1 MDERQVVR
9 LKLTVTNPGTTRSGA
24 SIGHNF
30 GPQGGSIGTAENDTW
45 QLSAHGTGAVPGHAE
60 IRLLDGGFCLID
72 RSGRTYI
79 NSATQPVG
87 RGRRARLNQG
97 DTVSIGRYRIRA
109 ELLEELSEASGD
121 EELEQREYWEVAD
134 DRRLVDVAEGE
145 LARGAGGANALQ
157 VAEPLEGLAPA
168 EAETVST
175 DPMSHWQGE
184 PARIDQ
190 EERTLMASERAWFA
204 AESNVT
210 DEYRE
215 NRDVAMG
222 LPVRKGEKDRM
233 SQTKIGAPGR
243 EPSDRKNDHKSD
255 QSRKHIGVAPLMQGM
270 ETGLSFADSDGMQ
283 LFLEEAGQ
291 TLKAAVEGLLALHQS
306 EDSRHQALRT
316 RLQPIED
323 NPLRLGGDYE
333 ETVQTLF
340 ASQRSPVHLSAPAAV
355 QESLQSL
362 NHHQRATREAISEA
376 LEAILHAF
384 SPEALLRHFHGY
396 RRGLQKNEDE
406 GRWAWDMYQH
416 YYRELKSSRQ
426 QGFERLF
433 QEVFDQA
440 YDQHLRQL
448 QRENLL

>member
-1 MDERQVVR
+1 MEERQVNK

-24 SIGHNF
+24 SIEHSF
-30 GPQGGSIGTAENDTW
+30 GPQGGSIGTAGNDTW
-45 QLSAHGTGAVPGHAE
+45 QLAAHRTGAVPGHAE

-97 DTVSIGRYRIRA
+97 DTVSIGRYRLRA
-109 ELLEELSEASGD
+109 ELSAEALSDTLAD
-121 EELEQREYWEVAD
+121 PELEHPEAAEDSQ
-134 DRRLVDVAEGE
+134 LVDMAEGQ
-145 LARGAGGANALQ
+145 LTRGAGGENDLQ

-168 EAETVST
+168 MAETVSS
-175 DPMSHWQGE
+175 DPMLHWQDE
-184 PARIDQ
+184 PARVDQ

-204 AESNVT
+204 AETNVT

-222 LPVRKGEKDRM
+222 LPLRKGARDRM
-233 SQTKIGAPGR
+233 SQTSTGGPVQEPG
-243 EPSDRKNDHKSD
+243 RKNDHSGD
-255 QSRKHIGVAPLMQGM
+255 QSRKHISAAPLMQGM
-270 ETGLSFADSDGMQ
+270 EAGLNFADSDGMQ

-291 TLKAAVEGLLALHQS
+291 TLKAAIDGLLALHQS

-323 NPLRLGGDYE
+323 NPLRLGGNYE

-384 SPEALLRHFHGY
+384 SPDALLRRFHGY
-396 RRGLQKNEDE
+396 RRGLQQHEDE

-433 QEVFDQA
+433 QEVFNQA

-448 QRENLL
+448 QRENVL

>member
-1 MDERQVVR
+1 MDERQVTK
-9 LKLTVTNPGTTRSGA
+9 LKLTVTNPGATRSGA
-24 SIGHNF
+24 GIEHSF
-30 GPQGGSIGTAENDTW
+30 GPQGGSIGTAESDTW
-45 QLSAHGTGAVPGHAE
+45 QLSAHRTGAVPGHAE

-97 DTVSIGRYRIRA
+97 DTVSIGRFRIRA
-109 ELLEELSEASGD
+109 ELSDVPAD
-121 EELEQREYWEVAD
+121 QELEHREAAE

-145 LARGAGGANALQ
+145 LTRGARRESDMH
-157 VAEPLEGLAPA
+157 VSEPLEGLAPA
-168 EAETVST
+168 TAKTVST
-175 DPMSHWQGE
+175 DPMLHWQDE
-184 PARIDQ
+184 PASAGHD
-190 EERTLMASERAWFA
+190 ERTLMASERAWFA
-204 AESNVT
+204 AETDVT

-222 LPVRKGEKDRM
+222 LPVRKGERGRM
-233 SQTKIGAPGR
+233 SHTNTGAPDQGPG
-243 EPSDRKNDHKSD
+243 EKSRHQGD
-255 QSRKHIGVAPLMQGM
+255 QSRKHVSATPLMQGM
-270 ETGLSFADSDGMQ
+270 EAGLNFADSDGMQ

-291 TLKAAVEGLLALHQS
+291 TLKAAIEGLLTLHQS

-384 SPEALLRHFHGY
+384 SPEALLRRFHGY
-396 RRGLQKNEDE
+396 RRGLQQNEDE
-406 GRWAWDMYQH
+406 GLWAWDMYQH

>member
-1 MDERQVVR
+1 MEERQLTG
-9 LKLTVTNPGTTRSGA
+9 LKLTVTNPGSTRSGA
-24 SIGHNF
+24 GIEHSF
-30 GPQGGSIGTAENDTW
+30 GPQGGSIGTAESDTW
-45 QLSAHGTGAVPGHAE
+45 QLSAHRTGAVPGHAE
-60 IRLLDGGFCLID
+60 IRLLDGGYCLID

-97 DTVSIGRYRIRA
+97 DTVSIGRYRLRA
-109 ELLEELSEASGD
+109 ELLAGGLTDGPAGQ
-121 EELEQREYWEVAD
+121 ELEPREAVE
-134 DRRLVDVAEGE
+134 DRKLVDIAEGE
-145 LARGAGGANALQ
+145 LARGGGRESDMQ
-157 VAEPLEGLAPA
+157 VAEPLEGLVPVAA
-168 EAETVST
+168 QTASS
-175 DPMSHWQGE
+175 DPMLHWQDE
-184 PARIDQ
+184 PTRADQ
-190 EERTLMASERAWFA
+190 EECTLMASERAWFA
-204 AESNVT
+204 AETDVT

-222 LPVRKGEKDRM
+222 LPARKGERDRM
-233 SQTKIGAPGR
+233 SQTNTDAR
-243 EPSDRKNDHKSD
+243 EQRRGETNLHQSD
-255 QSRKHIGVAPLMQGM
+255 QSRKHISATPLMQGM
-270 ETGLSFADSDGMQ
+270 GTGLNFADSDGMQ
-283 LFLEEAGQ
+283 LFLEEVGQ
-291 TLKAAVEGLLALHQS
+291 TLKATIEGLLALHLG

-340 ASQRSPVHLSAPAAV
+340 ASERSPVHLSAPAAV

-376 LEAILHAF
+376 LDAILHAF
-384 SPEALLRHFHGY
+384 SPEALLRRFHGY
-396 RRGLQKNEDE
+396 RRGLQQNEDE

-440 YDQHLRQL
+440 YDKHLRQL

>member
-1 MDERQVVR
+1 MEERQITR

-24 SIGHNF
+24 GVEHSF
-30 GPQGGSIGTAENDTW
+30 GPKGGSIGTAESDTW
-45 QLSAHGTGAVPGHAE
+45 QLSAHRTGAVAGHAE
-60 IRLLDGGFCLID
+60 IRLFDGGYCLID

-109 ELLEELSEASGD
+109 ELIAVSSGSSTEQELVLHEAA
-121 EELEQREYWEVAD
+121 E
-134 DRRLVDVAEGE
+134 DRKLVDIAEGE
-145 LARGAGGANALQ
+145 LVRGAGRDNDIQ
-157 VAEPLEGLAPA
+157 VVEPMEGLAPTA
-168 EAETVST
+168 AETPSA
-175 DPMSHWQGE
+175 DPLQHWQNE
-184 PARIDQ
+184 PAHVNQ

-204 AESNVT
+204 TETDVT

-222 LPVRKGEKDRM
+222 LPVRNGERDRM
-233 SQTKIGAPGR
+233 SETHNGASSQNTG
-243 EPSDRKNDHKSD
+243 EKNDRQSD
-255 QSRKHIGVAPLMQGM
+255 QSRKHISAAPLMQGM
-270 ETGLSFADSDGMQ
+270 ETGLDFADSDGMQ

-291 TLKAAVEGLLALHQS
+291 TLKATIDGLLALHQG

-362 NHHQRATREAISEA
+362 NHHQQATGAAISEA

-384 SPEALLRHFHGY
+384 SPEALLRRFHGY

-416 YYRELKSSRQ
+416 YYKELKSSRQ

-448 QRENLL
+448 QRENLV

>member
-1 MDERQVVR
+1 
-9 LKLTVTNPGTTRSGA
+9 
-24 SIGHNF
+24 
-30 GPQGGSIGTAENDTW
+30 
-45 QLSAHGTGAVPGHAE
+45 
-60 IRLLDGGFCLID
+60 
-72 RSGRTYI
+72 
-79 NSATQPVG
+79 
-87 RGRRARLNQG
+87 
-97 DTVSIGRYRIRA
+97 
-109 ELLEELSEASGD
+109 
-121 EELEQREYWEVAD
+121 
-134 DRRLVDVAEGE
+134 
-145 LARGAGGANALQ
+145 
-157 VAEPLEGLAPA
+157 
-168 EAETVST
+168 
-175 DPMSHWQGE
+175 
-184 PARIDQ
+184 
-190 EERTLMASERAWFA
+190 
-204 AESNVT
+204 
-210 DEYRE
+210 
-215 NRDVAMG
+215 
-222 LPVRKGEKDRM
+222 
-233 SQTKIGAPGR
+233 
-243 EPSDRKNDHKSD
+243 
-255 QSRKHIGVAPLMQGM
+255 MQGM
-270 ETGLSFADSDGMQ
+270 EAGLNFADSDGMQ

-291 TLKAAVEGLLALHQS
+291 TLKAAIEGLLTLHQG

-362 NHHQRATREAISEA
+362 NHHQRATGAAISEA

-384 SPEALLRHFHGY
+384 SPEALLRRFHGY
-396 RRGLQKNEDE
+396 RRGLQQDEDE

>member
-1 MDERQVVR
+1 MDERQVTR
-9 LKLTVTNPGTTRSGA
+9 LKLTVINPGTTRSGA
-24 SIGHNF
+24 SIEHSF
-30 GPQGGSIGTAENDTW
+30 GPQGGSIGTAGNDTW
-45 QLSAHGTGAVPGHAE
+45 QLSAHRTGAVPGHAE
-60 IRLLDGGFCLID
+60 VRLLDGGYCLID

-79 NSATQPVG
+79 NSGTQPVG

-97 DTVSIGRYRIRA
+97 DTVSIGRYRLRA
-109 ELLEELSEASGD
+109 ELFKEVSEASVD
-121 EELEQREYWEVAD
+121 QELEHREVAE
-134 DRRLVDVAEGE
+134 DRRLVDLAEGE
-145 LARGAGGANALQ
+145 LARGAGTESALQ
-157 VAEPLEGLAPA
+157 VTEPLGGLAPA
-168 EAETVST
+168 EAETVSA
-175 DPMSHWQGE
+175 DPMVHWQDE
-184 PARIDQ
+184 PARADQ
-190 EERTLMASERAWFA
+190 EERTLMASERAWFS
-204 AESNVT
+204 AETDVT

-233 SQTKIGAPGR
+233 SQTNIGAPDR
-243 EPSDRKNDHKSD
+243 ESSDRKNDHRSN
-255 QSRKHIGVAPLMQGM
+255 QSRKHISVAPLMQGM
-270 ETGLSFADSDGMQ
+270 EAGLSFADSDGMQ

-291 TLKAAVEGLLALHQS
+291 TLKAAIEGLLALHQS

-323 NPLRLGGDYE
+323 NPLRLGDDYG

-384 SPEALLRHFHGY
+384 SPEALLRRFHGY
-396 RRGLQKNEDE
+396 RRGLQQSEDE
-406 GRWAWDMYQH
+406 DRWAWGMYQH

-440 YDQHLRQL
+440 YDQRLRQL

>member
-1 MDERQVVR
+1 MEERQINK
-9 LKLTVTNPGTTRSGA
+9 LKLTITNPGTTRSGA
-24 SIGHNF
+24 SIEHNF
-30 GPQGGSIGTAENDTW
+30 GPRGGTIGTAESDTW
-45 QLSAHGTGAVPGHAE
+45 KLSAHRTGAVAGHAE
-60 IRLLDGGFCLID
+60 IRLFDGGFCLID

-97 DTVSIGRYRIRA
+97 DTVSIGRYRLRA
-109 ELLEELSEASGD
+109 ELFTGEHSGTPADQELVH
-121 EELEQREYWEVAD
+121 REDLA
-134 DRRLVDVAEGE
+134 DRRLVDGAEGR
-145 LARGAGGANALQ
+145 LARGAGRGNDEQ
-157 VAEPLEGLAPA
+157 GAEPLGGLVSAT
-168 EAETVST
+168 AETISA
-175 DPMSHWQGE
+175 DPMSHWQEE
-184 PARIDQ
+184 PVRASR
-190 EERTLMASERAWFA
+190 EESALMASESAWLA
-204 AESNVT
+204 TETGVT

-222 LPVRKGEKDRM
+222 LPARQGERDRM
-233 SQTKIGAPGR
+233 SHINTKALDR
-243 EPSDRKNDHKSD
+243 ELGEKSVRQCD
-255 QSRKHIGVAPLMQGM
+255 QSRKHISASPLMQGM
-270 ETGLSFADSDGMQ
+270 ETGLKFSDSDGMQ

-291 TLKAAVEGLLALHQS
+291 TLKATIEGLLALHQG

-355 QESLQSL
+355 KESLQSL

-384 SPEALLRHFHGY
+384 SPEALLRRFHGY
-396 RRGLQKNEDE
+396 RRGLQQSEDE

-433 QEVFDQA
+433 QEVFDQS

>member
-1 MDERQVVR
+1 MEERQPAR

-24 SIGHNF
+24 SIEHSF
-30 GPQGGSIGTAENDTW
+30 GPNGGSIGTAGSDTW
-45 QLSAHGTGAVPGHAE
+45 QLASQRTGAVPGHAE

-97 DTVSIGRYRIRA
+97 DTVSIGCYRLRVELFAGECSGAPGGPELDDRESA
-109 ELLEELSEASGD
+109 E
-121 EELEQREYWEVAD
+121 
-134 DRRLVDVAEGE
+134 DRRLVDMAEGQ
-145 LARGAGGANALQ
+145 LARGDGGANDLQ
-157 VAEPLEGLAPA
+157 VAEPLEGLASTV
-168 EAETVST
+168 AETLST
-175 DPMSHWQGE
+175 DPMMHWQDE
-184 PARIDQ
+184 PARADH

-204 AESNVT
+204 AETDVT

-222 LPVRKGEKDRM
+222 LPVMQGETDRM
-233 SQTKIGAPGR
+233 SKTGTNRQQPQPHEHSNSQR
-243 EPSDRKNDHKSD
+243 D
-255 QSRKHIGVAPLMQGM
+255 QSRKHVSATPLMQGM
-270 ETGLSFADSDGMQ
+270 EARLNFADSDGMQ
-283 LFLEEAGQ
+283 LFLEETGQ
-291 TLKAAVEGLLALHQS
+291 TLKATIEGLLALHQG

-384 SPEALLRHFHGY
+384 SPEALLRRFHGY
-396 RRGLQKNEDE
+396 RRGLQQHEDE